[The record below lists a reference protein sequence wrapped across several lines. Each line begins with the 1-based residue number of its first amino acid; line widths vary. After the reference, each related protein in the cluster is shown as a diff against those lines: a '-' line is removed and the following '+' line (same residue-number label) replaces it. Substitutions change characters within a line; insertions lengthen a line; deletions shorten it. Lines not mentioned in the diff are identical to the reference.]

1 MGEPIRPDWTPHH
14 VCCCQGND
22 LPHNEAE
29 KFVIIKSISVED
41 QVIDEKLLDTVM
53 FSKFTPGDVI
63 DHKDLEGKKR
73 ISINKVPP
81 VQEPLTLLYRN
92 KEIFEVI

>member
-1 MGEPIRPDWTPHH
+1 
-14 VCCCQGND
+14 
-22 LPHNEAE
+22 
-29 KFVIIKSISVED
+29 
-41 QVIDEKLLDTVM
+41 M

-73 ISINKVPP
+73 ATINKIPTVE
-81 VQEPLTLLYRN
+81 EPLTLLNRN